1 MPLQRLAKI
10 LEECFQREGLK
21 EKVREQ
27 KVLDAWGSLVGRG
40 VAEVSRP
47 LRVRNRVM
55 HVQVTNSVWLQELQF
70 HKKLIK
76 EKVNGFAGEDFIR
89 DLRFILGG
97 ATETRCE
104 EENEECTEEKRRR
117 DITSEERG
125 RINEEI
131 SRIHD
136 PELKEVLFRVFSKGV
151 VSRKP
156 GK

>member
-1 MPLQRLAKI
+1 MPLQPLAKI

-27 KVLDAWGSLVGRG
+27 KILGAWASLVGRG
-40 VAEVSRP
+40 IADVSRP

-55 HVQVTNSVWLQELQF
+55 HVQVVNSVWLQELQF

-89 DLRFILGG
+89 DLRFILGQ
-97 ATETRCE
+97 ATETRSQ
-104 EENEECTEEKRRR
+104 EENEQYTAQKGTRDLTSDERR
-117 DITSEERG
+117 

-131 SRIHD
+131 DRIHD
-136 PELKEVLFRVFSKGV
+136 PELREVLFRVFSKGL